1 MKEHIKAWR
10 ELPFEDKVILILCGL
25 VVGLIW
31 FDYLVLN
38 NNSYNRGASAPLSFF
53 VFLIVIIRAI
63 RWEVRDIVLHVLD
76 IKVSV
81 VYK

>member
-10 ELPFEDKVILILCGL
+10 EFPFVDKVILIFCGL

-38 NNSYNRGASAPLSFF
+38 SN
-53 VFLIVIIRAI
+53 
-63 RWEVRDIVLHVLD
+63 
-76 IKVSV
+76 
-81 VYK
+81 

>member
-38 NNSYNRGASAPLSFF
+38 NN
-53 VFLIVIIRAI
+53 
-63 RWEVRDIVLHVLD
+63 
-76 IKVSV
+76 
-81 VYK
+81 